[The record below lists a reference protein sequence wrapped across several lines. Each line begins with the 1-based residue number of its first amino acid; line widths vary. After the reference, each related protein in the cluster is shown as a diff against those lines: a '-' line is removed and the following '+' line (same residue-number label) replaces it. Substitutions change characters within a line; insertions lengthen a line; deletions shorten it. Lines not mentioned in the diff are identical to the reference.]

1 MVYGLS
7 LSGLT
12 DHIPYEVINHLF
24 YFVFSYGIWSVNP
37 DNDRPYTI

>member
-12 DHIPYEVINHLF
+12 DHIPYEKMKYIIKYKNKETLKKKKDKKLLGF
-24 YFVFSYGIWSVNP
+24 I
-37 DNDRPYTI
+37 